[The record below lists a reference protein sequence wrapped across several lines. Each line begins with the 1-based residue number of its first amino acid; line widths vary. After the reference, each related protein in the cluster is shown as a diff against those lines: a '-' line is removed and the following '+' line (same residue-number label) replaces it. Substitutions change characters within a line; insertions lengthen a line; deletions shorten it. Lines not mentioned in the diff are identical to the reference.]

1 MSYEIQ
7 ISKSASKRIKNLSS
21 ELQER
26 IEAKIDSLAIEPRPD
41 GVKKL
46 KGRENSYRVRAG
58 NYRILYDIFDNILLV
73 SVVEIGHRRN
83 IYQDKS

>member
-7 ISKSASKRIKNLSS
+7 ISKSASKQIKKLSL

-26 IEAKIDSLAIEPRPD
+26 IQDRIDNLAIEPRPD

-46 KGRENSYRVRAG
+46 KDRENGYRIRVG
-58 NYRILYDIFDNILLV
+58 DYRILYDIFDAVLLI
-73 SVVEIGHRRN
+73 SVVEVGHRSN
-83 IYQDKS
+83 IYKDKN

>member
-7 ISKSASKRIKNLSS
+7 ISKSASKQIKKLSS

-26 IEAKIDSLAIEPRPD
+26 IQTKIDSLAIEPRPD

-46 KGRENSYRVRAG
+46 KGRENAYRIRVG
-58 NYRILYDIFDNILLV
+58 DYRILYDIFDDILLI
-73 SVVEIGHRRN
+73 SVVEVGHRSN
-83 IYQDKS
+83 IYQNKS